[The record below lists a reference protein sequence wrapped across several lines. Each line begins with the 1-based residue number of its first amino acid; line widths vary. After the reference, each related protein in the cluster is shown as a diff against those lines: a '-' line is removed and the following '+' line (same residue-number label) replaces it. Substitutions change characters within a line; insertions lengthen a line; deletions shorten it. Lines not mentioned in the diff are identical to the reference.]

1 LQLFRRTN
9 HVDARSP
16 PDGQSIA
23 AAVRDLRRHLR
34 LTQALVLRLD
44 SVSNAS
50 LALFLLASSW
60 DSLFD
65 FFGLPLPRPAFYAQL
80 LGAALVTFAV
90 VEWALAGKPGERAV
104 TVAAAVGSALG
115 AAVLAVWLAAGETG
129 ADTHGLVAL
138 WSVAAFLAV
147 AAAAHAVVLIRA
159 RGS

>member
-1 LQLFRRTN
+1 LQLFRRTD

-60 DSLFD
+60 DSLFG

-80 LGAALVTFAV
+80 LGAALVAFAV

-129 ADTHGLVAL
+129 ADTHGMVAL